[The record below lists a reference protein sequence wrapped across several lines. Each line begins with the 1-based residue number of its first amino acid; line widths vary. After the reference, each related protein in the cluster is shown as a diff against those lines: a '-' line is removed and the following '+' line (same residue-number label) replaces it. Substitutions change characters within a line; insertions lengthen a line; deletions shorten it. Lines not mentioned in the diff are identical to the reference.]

1 VEDNLVMA
9 QWVMLYCWQYR
20 VDDVTEITYLF
31 TTPLS
36 TLLVHFPTVTEIRVW
51 RNASPDLV
59 KHRGIQVVLQKALD
73 PGHLVIKHSSV
84 SAMERIRP
92 VEVIGFNMQKISKYT
107 WDRTRNEG
115 LKQVLRDHYSW
126 IVAGGLI
133 ILVLPIF
140 LLEDFRNLLV

>member
-9 QWVMLYCWQYR
+9 QWVMLYCWQYL

-36 TLLVHFPTVTEIRVW
+36 TLLVNFPTVTEIRIW

-73 PGHLVIKHSSV
+73 PGH
-84 SAMERIRP
+84 
-92 VEVIGFNMQKISKYT
+92 
-107 WDRTRNEG
+107 
-115 LKQVLRDHYSW
+115 
-126 IVAGGLI
+126 
-133 ILVLPIF
+133 
-140 LLEDFRNLLV
+140 